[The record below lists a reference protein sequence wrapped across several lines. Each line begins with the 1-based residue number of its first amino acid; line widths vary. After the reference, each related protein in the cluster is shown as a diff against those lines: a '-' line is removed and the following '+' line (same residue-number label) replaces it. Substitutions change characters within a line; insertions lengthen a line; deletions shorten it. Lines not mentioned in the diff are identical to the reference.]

1 MKILRGVK
9 KIEKLHK
16 QKQQTTR
23 QVRAWLVDWL

>member
-23 QVRAWLVDWL
+23 QVRA